1 MPYTDKSSKEMADE
15 FVDIYLNILQKVEAS
30 GLSIS
35 TADAARTAL
44 DIIANLHG
52 FDRQSPDASN
62 G

>member
-1 MPYTDKSSKEMADE
+1 MADE
-15 FVDIYLNILQKVEAS
+15 FVEIYLNILQKVEAS

-44 DIIANLHG
+44 DIIANLNG
-52 FDRQSPDASN
+52 FDRPAPDASN